1 MKGLLL
7 ISHGS
12 LAKGMYES
20 TEWFFGNEMPQVD
33 YCCLMFEDNV
43 DDYSNRLME
52 KIDKL
57 NDGDGVV
64 VMCDLFGGSPF
75 KSALLCM
82 AQRGD
87 IKLIT
92 GLNLPMVMEFLGKR
106 LSDEYDF
113 EAVVKQAQEGIV
125 DFQLDAQQSE
135 DDE

>member
-1 MKGLLL
+1 
-7 ISHGS
+7 
-12 LAKGMYES
+12 
-20 TEWFFGNEMPQVD
+20 
-33 YCCLMFEDNV
+33 
-43 DDYSNRLME
+43 
-52 KIDKL
+52 
-57 NDGDGVV
+57 
-64 VMCDLFGGSPF
+64 
-75 KSALLCM
+75 M